1 MSGDDELNIVTNP
14 HLDQYFLSNL
24 AKLALLIKAAG
35 IQSADHV
42 VEAGAGIG
50 TVAEH
55 IPVCQRL
62 TVIEYDVN
70 LIPHLRKRI
79 PHAQVI
85 QGDALSILPTM
96 RCDVLLSNL
105 PSRLTPT
112 LVGLLPSLDFRVAL
126 VTVSSIDKLASLEDS
141 FILEAVT
148 VLEPDDFRPRQIAR
162 AVIVR
167 ITRTEC
173 RRIS

>member
-1 MSGDDELNIVTNP
+1 VPGDDELNIVTNP
-14 HLDQYFLSNL
+14 RLDQYFLSDP

-35 IQSADHV
+35 IQQADHV
-42 VEAGAGIG
+42 IEVGAGIG

-55 IPVCQRL
+55 VPVCQRL
-62 TVIEYDVN
+62 TVIEYDLN
-70 LIPHLRKRI
+70 LIPHLRKRV

-85 QGDALSILPTM
+85 HGDALSILPTV

-105 PSRLTPT
+105 PSRLTPM
-112 LVGLLPSLDFRVAL
+112 LVELLPSLDFRVAL
-126 VTVSSIDKLASLEDS
+126 VTAASIDKLASLEDS
-141 FILEAVT
+141 FMLEAVT
-148 VLEPDDFRPRQIAR
+148 VLEPDDFRPRQMAR
-162 AVIVR
+162 AVNVR